1 MGHKHNIDQLQ
12 GSGIFGPRS
21 HTAKSNLF
29 AFWKILATPTR
40 KAGVKTGFSCSDSK
54 DNWQIGKSCDRSDLL
69 KFILVMFARTGLSA
83 DITTYL
89 LEASRVVSG
98 SSNFH
103 VFYELLAG
111 SGASEKKFW

>member
-1 MGHKHNIDQLQ
+1 MTFRARI
-12 GSGIFGPRS
+12 P
-21 HTAKSNLF
+21 
-29 AFWKILATPTR
+29 KIL
-40 KAGVKTGFSCSDSK
+40 GIYC
-54 DNWQIGKSCDRSDLL
+54 NSCDLSDLL

-111 SGASEKKFW
+111 SGASARKFW

>member
-1 MGHKHNIDQLQ
+1 MKKL
-12 GSGIFGPRS
+12 
-21 HTAKSNLF
+21 
-29 AFWKILATPTR
+29 AFRAQIPKI
-40 KAGVKTGFSCSDSK
+40 
-54 DNWQIGKSCDRSDLL
+54 IGKLVSLCDRSDLL

-111 SGASEKKFW
+111 SGASEEKFW